1 MQAVDVPS
9 LQKTLSIFDNKYSL
23 LYKVAALNDVPARLI
38 LQNSAEESLS
48 SFISLLDALAATLE
62 QNPSL
67 QSAYETLFP
76 LSLPNLGFSATD
88 FVMTFISLLS
98 LQEQT
103 IEDKLPEIN
112 AFLEKEG
119 LTVLRDMDEL
129 VFEHNHWIDGVEKQK
144 VKDLSYLDYFVGLQE
159 YYSQV
164 PPLPA
169 SDLEF
174 NRVTVKST
182 PVFLS
187 RESSSSFLD
196 GTVITSDLGEEIF
209 DQALVSLEVPVVLF
223 TDHNGK
229 TFSKIWSEFALK
241 SLLPDEPPFRNSF
254 YLLVWTGLGDE
265 KQTKES
271 FTVARYDL
279 NIRELTVEAPIRLGR
294 DETLIID
301 RIVASLPIRVPE
313 STVARTGGD
322 FRVYNVNLIQS
333 LFLDMLLRS
342 PLFYPYVYMPEESKA
357 AFEKKKFTLHLR
369 TIPLTEN
376 PKNMPTETSFSSS
389 VAVTISAY
397 NTTGD
402 TMPVK
407 TSKGIEDANFPSGTP
422 YLICSITRAN
432 SSMDAHQFQE
442 IFNRLCQIYL
452 EDIVAEDSILNIYQA
467 MFPEAEYVA
476 TVKERRQRK
485 VDSNRRMLQLQQ
497 LAPEVFIKGYARKCQ
512 GDHQPLI
519 IPDDEIDEW
528 KKKTFEYKGE
538 VYERQILQ
546 YPPRNP
552 RYNIVCPSDL
562 YPFPGVKENGLENKT
577 TFPFIPCCFGSN
589 QMEPGKNSFY
599 NQYYRGVEK
608 NTKKP
613 TTRARI
619 ITSKIVDFK
628 RSGALPTAL
637 VSFLNSFFEREVDFV
652 RIGVPRDVNSA
663 ISAALLAS
671 QGDNKRLTATS
682 LQKQALDLRRN
693 FNVTSALLKQE
704 LYDLDDEEIQRQLH
718 NLTLFF
724 DPQLFY
730 RALEETLDV
739 NIITFTTKGRD
750 NVPIFEIPRASYYH
764 SRTYR
769 DRPLILLYKNFGS
782 ESDALTYPQ
791 VELIGD
797 SASTS
802 YLFSNEINRKMFFS
816 LQAFQ
821 NVYIW
826 SPVLGESSG
835 TLSKALPYANFTEP
849 FSGING
855 QILDE
860 YGKLRGVTT
869 DAGLT
874 VYFAPSQP
882 LNLPVV
888 QGGTNSAQDV
898 LDLFSGTLPDAV
910 SYDGEEIRGF
920 WYSAFGFLYSYFFPL
935 SEPFVPPPG
944 SDLHQGPPPPYA
956 LQRRDLQNYGQLT
969 IMRNMILQLISWI
982 FLLGKN
988 VWPEQDRAVD
998 WFMENYV
1005 SIGSDEKSKYSF
1017 TNISRVLPMASS
1029 PEEAID
1035 YLSVFPSF
1043 IREGR
1048 VYLYNSRFAAGIRYF
1063 LSGIVKSYSG
1073 EDLIVP
1079 KEIYGITFRNR
1090 LQTLLFESWEQLQRW
1105 EKEISI
1111 STSLE
1116 IRTILNPNLAREQEP
1131 FFYLEEED
1139 KLYLLQNAP
1148 NLRSA
1153 LLAAEYWRQYNINPG
1168 VQEENIRVPYL
1179 QYKIGPNG
1187 KLLLQEEAP
1196 GALVSVLE
1204 YEDGTYAALLPLF

>member
-1 MQAVDVPS
+1 MESPDTQPFQS
-9 LQKTLSIFDNKYSL
+9 LQATLSAFDNRYSL
-23 LYKVAALNDVPARLI
+23 LYKAAVINDVPARLI
-38 LQNSAEESLS
+38 LQNSSEESLQS
-48 SFISLLDALAATLE
+48 YVPLLDALSNTLD

-67 QSAYETLFP
+67 QSAYETLQP

-88 FVMTFISLLS
+88 FAMTFISLLS
-98 LQEQT
+98 LQELD
-103 IEDKLPEIN
+103 IEERLPEIN

-119 LTVLRDMDEL
+119 LTTLRDMNEL
-129 VFEHNHWIDGVEKQK
+129 FFEHNHWFDGVEKQK
-144 VKDLSYLDYFVGLQE
+144 VKDADYLNYFVGLQE
-159 YYSQV
+159 YYAEV

-187 RESSSSFLD
+187 REESSSFLD

-209 DQALVSLEVPVVLF
+209 DQALVSLQVPVVLF

-229 TFSKIWSEFALK
+229 TFSKIWSEFSLK
-241 SLLPDEPPFRNSF
+241 SLLPNDPPFRNSF

-294 DETLIID
+294 DESLIIE
-301 RIVASLPIRVPE
+301 RIVSSFPIRVPE

-322 FRVYNVNLIQS
+322 FRIYNVNLIQP

-342 PLFYPYVYMPEESKA
+342 PLFYPYIYMPEESKA
-357 AFEKKKFTLHLR
+357 SFEKKKFTLHLR

-397 NTTGD
+397 NTTGE

-407 TSKGIEDANFPSGTP
+407 TSRGVEDTNFPSGTP

-442 IFNRLCQIYL
+442 IFNRLCRIYL
-452 EDIVAEDSILNIYQA
+452 EDVVAEDSILNIYQA

-476 TVKERRQRK
+476 TVKERKQRK
-485 VDSNRRMLQLQQ
+485 VDSNRRLLQLAQ
-497 LAPEVFIKGYARKCQ
+497 LAPEIFIQGYARKCQ

-519 IPDDEIDEW
+519 IPDNEIEEW
-528 KKKTFEYKGE
+528 KNKTFEYKGE
-538 VYERQILQ
+538 TYQRQILH
-546 YPPRNP
+546 YPPQNP
-552 RYNIVCPSDL
+552 RYNMVCPSDL
-562 YPFPGVKENGLENKT
+562 YPFPGVKTNGLENKT
-577 TFPFIPCCFGSN
+577 AYPFIPCCFGSN
-589 QMEPGKNSFY
+589 QMEPGANSFY
-599 NQYYRGVEK
+599 NQYYRNVEK
-608 NTKKP
+608 KTKKP

-628 RSGALPTAL
+628 RSGSLPTPL
-637 VSFLNSFFEREVDFV
+637 VSFLNSFFEREIDFV
-652 RIGVPRDVNSA
+652 RIGVPRDVNST
-663 ISAALLAS
+663 ISAVLLAT
-671 QGDNKRLTATS
+671 QAQDKRLTATS
-682 LQKQALDLRRN
+682 LQRQSVDLRRR

-704 LYDLDDEEIQRQLH
+704 LYDLDDQEIQRQLH
-718 NLTLFF
+718 NPNLFF

-750 NVPIFEIPRASYYH
+750 NIPIFEIPRASYYH
-764 SRTYR
+764 SRTFR
-769 DRPLILLYKNFGS
+769 DRPLVLLYKNFGS

-802 YLFSNEINRKMFFS
+802 YLFSNEVNRKMFAS
-816 LQAFQ
+816 LQAFH

-835 TLSKALPYANFTEP
+835 TLSKALPYSDFTEP
-849 FSGING
+849 FAGING

-869 DAGLT
+869 ETGLT

-888 QGGTNSAQDV
+888 QGGTNSAADI
-898 LDLFSGTLPDAV
+898 LELFSGTLPDAV

-920 WYSAFGFLYSYFFPL
+920 WYSAHGFLYTYFFPL
-935 SEPFVPPPG
+935 SEPFMPPPNTE
-944 SDLHQGPPPPYA
+944 LHTGPPPPYA
-956 LQRRDLQNYGQLT
+956 LERRDLQNYGQLT
-969 IMRNMILQLISWI
+969 VMRNMILQLVSWV
-982 FLLGKN
+982 FLLGKGDAR
-988 VWPEQDRAVD
+988 WGVD
-998 WFMENYV
+998 WFMQNFV
-1005 SIGSDEKSKYSF
+1005 SVGNDEKSSYSF
-1017 TNISRVLPMASS
+1017 SNISRVLPMASS

-1035 YLSVFPSF
+1035 YLSSFPSF
-1043 IREGR
+1043 VREGR
-1048 VYLYNSRFAAGIRYF
+1048 IYLYNARFAAGIRYF
-1063 LSGIVKSYSG
+1063 LSGIVKGYSG
-1073 EDLIVP
+1073 EDLIIP

-1105 EKEISI
+1105 EKEISV
-1111 STSLE
+1111 STGLE
-1116 IRTILNPNLAREQEP
+1116 IRTVLNPNLAREEDP
-1131 FFYLEEED
+1131 FFYLEED
-1139 KLYLLQNAP
+1139 RLYMVQNTP
-1148 NLRSA
+1148 NLKSA
-1153 LLAAEYWRQYNINPG
+1153 LVAADYWRKYNINPG
-1168 VQEENIRVPYL
+1168 VQDENIRIPYL

-1187 KLLLQEEAP
+1187 RLLLQEEAP

-1204 YEDGTYAALLPLF
+1204 YEDGSYAALFPLS